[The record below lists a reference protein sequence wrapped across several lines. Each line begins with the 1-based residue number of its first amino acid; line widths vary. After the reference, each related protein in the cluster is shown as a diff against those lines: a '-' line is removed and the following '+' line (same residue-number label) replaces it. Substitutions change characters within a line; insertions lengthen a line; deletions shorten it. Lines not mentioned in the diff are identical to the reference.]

1 MYPFN
6 RFPRQNA
13 VPYVTNI
20 DTLTK
25 QNNADRRVIWTGDEL
40 QLVVMSIPPMGDIPV

>member
-25 QNNADRRVIWTGDEL
+25 QNNADR
-40 QLVVMSIPPMGDIPV
+40 